1 MSDEKPKP
9 DDEDQRRTDEV
20 LKRLLHTP
28 PTPFT
33 PKKKAKQAKKPAKK

>member
-1 MSDEKPKP
+1 MSEKPKP
-9 DDEDQRRTDEV
+9 DDDQRKTDEV

-33 PKKKAKQAKKPAKK
+33 PKKKAKKPAKK

>member
-1 MSDEKPKP
+1 MKQGKP
-9 DDEDQRRTDEV
+9 DDSDDDQRKTDEV

-33 PKKKAKQAKKPAKK
+33 PKKKAKPAAKAAKK